1 MHLKGIDKLKE
12 KLPAYHGKRIIF
24 IPVTMAVFFT
34 VGFSLALLLDI
45 LPRIL
50 PNNEILYLL
59 EPTLPILGP
68 VFLLS
73 IGLFLVSNVWSRR
86 DKLLKQSKEL
96 AYQRG
101 IIFGIIGIPLIF
113 SAGIHTYA
121 PIEMLLLKSPINP
134 TTSELS
140 YSLLTMIPSWTSFEL
155 YVRIL
160 VSLPFL
166 IAGLLTI
173 RQALLTFGID
183 YMMVVYVYYPKESK
197 LQEHRIYSVLRH
209 PTYFGLILIVAGGFL
224 YRFSFYSM
232 ISFFLLVI
240 GMLCH
245 LMFVE
250 EKELIERF
258 GESYLNYR
266 KQVPALL
273 IKPSKIGSF
282 IRFILDIK

>member
-1 MHLKGIDKLKE
+1 
-12 KLPAYHGKRIIF
+12 
-24 IPVTMAVFFT
+24 
-34 VGFSLALLLDI
+34 LDI
-45 LPRIL
+45 LPRVL
-50 PNNEILYLL
+50 PNKGILYLL

-68 VFLLS
+68 VFLLG
-73 IGLFLVSNVWSRR
+73 IGLFLVSNVWNRR
-86 DKLLKQSKEL
+86 NKLIKQSKEF

-101 IIFGIIGIPLIF
+101 VIFGIIGIPFIF
-113 SAGIHTYA
+113 AAGIHTYV
-121 PIEMLLLKSPINP
+121 PIEVLLSKPPINP

-140 YSLLTMIPSWTSFEL
+140 SSFLTMIPSWTSFEL

-173 RQALLTFGID
+173 RQALITFGID

-258 GESYLNYR
+258 GKSYLNYR

-273 IKPSKIGSF
+273 IKPSKIGLF
-282 IRFILDIK
+282 VRFILDIK